1 MVLLCGMKRAAL
13 VQLWSVMVSMES
25 KPFESGNL
33 TMKSIATVSNGS
45 ASGCGKMGVS
55 GAFLACVLTLFH

>member
-1 MVLLCGMKRAAL
+1 
-13 VQLWSVMVSMES
+13 MVSMGGIL

-33 TMKSIATVSNGS
+33 TMKSIATVLNNGSAS

-55 GAFLACVLTLFH
+55 GAFLACVLTLFR